1 MIKQFWKHLHKRRR
15 KQFFLL
21 LILMVVAS
29 IMEVVSIGAI
39 VPFLSVLTAPEQ
51 IYQHHLAQPL
61 IKILEITEPSQLLL
75 PLTIIF
81 VVATLISATVRLLL
95 LYSLPDC
102 LMPQVLI
109 LILISTDALCIKIIQ
124 FIYHATVVRL

>member
-81 VVATLISATVRLLL
+81 VMATLISATVRLLL
-95 LYSLPDC
+95 LY
-102 LMPQVLI
+102 
-109 LILISTDALCIKIIQ
+109 ALTRLS
-124 FIYHATVVRL
+124 YATGADLGLRCPRS